1 MEKVLQ
7 GEQIIAFLGK
17 FPEYK
22 NFEILQEFSE
32 LNGRVVDVFKLQE
45 AYIKEYGVLNTE
57 ISKIFKKL
65 TADKSPKDTYDSI
78 CALKPKILPINV
90 LELERLITKT
100 NDARKQI
107 ENKDVLF
114 ILGTTGSGKSTNILK
129 FLGYTL
135 KEVIFK
141 GLPTLIPTQEPA
153 NEHKS
158 FYTSPEAKSCTRYI
172 NAVPI
177 P

>member
-1 MEKVLQ
+1 LPVVK
-7 GEQIIAFLGK
+7 QI
-17 FPEYK
+17 
-22 NFEILQEFSE
+22 SE
-32 LNGRVVDVFKLQE
+32 LNGQPNNISSLQKS
-45 AYIKEYGVLNTE
+45 YINEYGVLSTE

-65 TADKSPKDTYDSI
+65 TADENPKDIYNSI
-78 CALKPKILPINV
+78 CALKPRILPINV
-90 LELERLITKT
+90 LELERLIEKTK
-100 NDARKQI
+100 DARKQI

-135 KEVIFK
+135 KEAIFK
-141 GLPTLIPTQEPA
+141 RLPTLIPKEKLPK
-153 NEHKS
+153 EHTS